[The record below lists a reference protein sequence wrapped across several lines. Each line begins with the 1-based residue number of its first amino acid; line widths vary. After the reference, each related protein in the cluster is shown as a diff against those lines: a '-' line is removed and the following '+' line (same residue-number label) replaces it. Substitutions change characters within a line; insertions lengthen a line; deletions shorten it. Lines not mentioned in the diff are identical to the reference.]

1 MQTRSMLVLLAGVL
15 ATLGA
20 IPANCF
26 AGPDDYIGDSNIYV
40 GSSDQRAR
48 PNVLFILDTSLAS
61 LNPAGSGT
69 YATPFTCTGTAT
81 DQTATCS
88 KDAAKAYTPDATP
101 PFNPE
106 EIYQFSVN
114 GTWTPLRNA
123 TPYLLSNAAGCVG
136 SRTYTVS
143 DGTSVTEYKNLQVYL
158 AKYGTY
164 TGIGDAWFP
173 SLTNAACDSTSGR
186 GGTYAT
192 GDYLNFIFRNV
203 VTGTGTTTAAKVV
216 HGIAGGKYAVFT
228 ALREH
233 VVPAAGSYVN
243 GNNLTACNI
252 TSSGYNGQC
261 SEPYTGRNDTLYWS
275 KGATSYASRTDAA
288 IASLPNWST
297 GTTYVGPPPPAA
309 DYETQREIFYEA
321 LERIITRQRVN
332 INFGV
337 MVYNPNIQGGII
349 IDHPTDTTSTSH
361 VQDLR
366 LEANLNKFLFL
377 LPKGE
382 NSGVVANK
390 ANPDSY
396 DIASGEGPRTI
407 KAGPQRPLAEVLFDA
422 GHYFMADY
430 PGTSEYINESRTID
444 TAAAIYPN
452 VDNCDYNHIIMITNG
467 LPNAETT
474 ASVGYLSIGDQ
485 GDYDGDFAADPTLE
499 RSYGQGT
506 HFLDDIAGYLHDTKG
521 VTIYTILAFQGYD
534 SLLDDT
540 AVDGGSSH
548 LYLAGSAGDL
558 ANAFDDIFN
567 NIVAEKDSAFVA
579 PVVPAS
585 STNRTI
591 SSNRVYLGLFKP
603 QIKAAWHGN
612 VKKYQVKF
620 GSVDTLA
627 DASGNDATDVNGD
640 FIAAVKSYWGSAT
653 VTSLGERIFSADP
666 ENPYRLVS
674 EGDGGIV
681 DAGGIGGSLKA
692 RPNLYSGETYWSRSL
707 FTYLSG
713 TKTPLRTN
721 STTYIAPVN
730 FGLLSTETDERTRLV
745 DWLYGFDAYNDS
757 NRYGARDWLMG
768 DVLHSRPLVFN
779 YSNYADADENYCSE
793 SPRAGGAYNSSVIF
807 VGGNDGMMHAFRD
820 CDGKELWGFVPPL
833 LLNRLKS
840 LPDISHNIFVD
851 GAPTLYVHD
860 TLNDGVINSSQDDK
874 VILLFG
880 LRRGGGN
887 NTLDDDGDLS
897 TQVPRGA
904 YYALDVTNPA
914 NPTMLWEITSNTSGY
929 EELGESWSQP
939 RLGML
944 KDSSGVSW
952 LVAFVGAGYDQNE
965 DLRWG
970 NTQTFP
976 DDTTHTKDTTLLSND
991 SGTQTSAGTSGPYNP
1006 RGRGIFAIKVAQMET
1021 YTLDTVNAL
1030 GDPVSYPNQRKPNLT
1045 GTGGLLW
1052 KFTYGTG
1059 TSTAAAGQSNQ
1070 MTYSFPSDLTVLDL
1084 NGDGLV
1090 DRIYTGDTGG
1100 RMWRFDDN
1108 GNPYTYDLDGGNL
1121 WTGNIIFSSNPGYDG
1136 DFNDTTGAYSVTS
1149 ETSNGRKIFYK
1160 PAVTIM
1166 DGNPVLY
1173 FGTGDREHPLNFS
1186 VADRVYSL
1194 TDRGQNYSTSDQLPA
1209 ATNPDDTRTDN
1220 VNESHLIDLTDN
1232 DLQNGTSAVA
1242 LQVINALETATN
1254 FGWYIKLENTGEKS
1268 LSAPVVFG
1276 GQAYYTTYSP
1286 LLVIDDPCEVGN
1298 LGTSRLYHLDYQTGE
1313 AVFNHASDSGQT
1325 ANTENI
1331 RASKDGAI
1339 LLKADRIK
1347 QLGEGIPSGIVTLID
1362 ASGKV
1367 TLMISASNRV
1377 GTYAAPDTR
1386 LITPVYYMQWAPK

>member
-1 MQTRSMLVLLAGVL
+1 MQTRFILALLAGVL
-15 ATLGA
+15 AAMGTFPGVS
-20 IPANCF
+20 F

-48 PNVLFILDTSLAS
+48 PNVLFVLDTSLAS
-61 LNPAGSGT
+61 LNPAGSGS
-69 YATPFTCTGTAT
+69 YSSPFTCTGPAT
-81 DQTATCS
+81 SNTATCS
-88 KDAAKAYTPDATP
+88 KDAAKSYNPNADP

-106 EIYQFSVN
+106 EIYQFTQTGS
-114 GTWTPLRNA
+114 WARLRVS
-123 TPYLLSNAAGCVG
+123 TPYLLSNTTGCIG
-136 SRTYTVS
+136 SKTYDVS
-143 DGTSVTEYKNLQVYL
+143 GTSVTDYKNLQVYL
-158 AKYGTY
+158 ATYGTY
-164 TGIGDAWFP
+164 TGVGDGWFP

-192 GDYLNFIFRNV
+192 GDYLNFVFHTV
-203 VTGTGTTTAAKVV
+203 VSGTETTTAARVV
-216 HGIAGGKYAVFT
+216 HAIPGGKYAVFT
-228 ALREH
+228 ALRTH
-233 VVPAAGSYVN
+233 TVPAAADYVN
-243 GNNLTACNI
+243 GNNLTACNV
-252 TSSGYNGQC
+252 SLNGYNGQC
-261 SEPYTGRNDTLYWS
+261 SEPNDGKNDTLYWS
-275 KGATSYASRTDAA
+275 KSSTTYTNRNDAA
-288 IASLPNWST
+288 IVSLPDWSA
-297 GTTYVGPPPPAA
+297 GATYAGPPPPSTN
-309 DYETQREIFYEA
+309 YESQREVFYEA
-321 LERIITRQRVN
+321 LQDVIVAQRAN

-337 MVYNPNIQGGII
+337 MVYNPNIQGAML
-349 IDHPTDTTSTSH
+349 IDHPTDNTSTTH

-366 LEANLNKFLFL
+366 VDSELNKFLFL

-382 NSGVVANK
+382 NSGVVANES
-390 ANPDSY
+390 NPDSY
-396 DIASGEGPRTI
+396 TIAAGEGPRPI
-407 KAGPQRPLAEVLFDA
+407 KAGPQRPLAEALFDA
-422 GHYFMADY
+422 GHYFKAAY
-430 PGTSEYINESRTID
+430 PGTGQYINESRTID
-444 TAAAIYPN
+444 TAVALDDA
-452 VDNCDYNHIIMITNG
+452 VENCDYNHIILITNG

-474 ASVGYLSIGDQ
+474 ANVGYLSIGNQ

-499 RSYGQGT
+499 KSYGQGT

-521 VTIYTILAFQGYD
+521 MTIYTILAFQGYD
-534 SLLDDT
+534 ALLDNT

-548 LYLAGSAGDL
+548 VYLAGSAGEL
-558 ANAFDDIFN
+558 AAAFNDIFN

-620 GSVDTLA
+620 GTVDTLA
-627 DASGNDATDVNGD
+627 DPSGNDATDSNGD
-640 FIAAVKSYWGSAT
+640 FIATTKSYWGAAT
-653 VTSLGERIFSADP
+653 IPSVGDRIFAADP
-666 ENPYRLVS
+666 EKPYRLLS

-681 DAGGIGGSLKA
+681 DAGGVGGSLKA
-692 RPNLYSGETYWSRSL
+692 RPFLYTGETYWSRNL
-707 FTYLSG
+707 FTYVSG
-713 TKTPLRTN
+713 TKTALRSN
-721 STTYIAPVN
+721 STTYIAPEHLG
-730 FGLLSTETDERTRLV
+730 FLSSETDKRTRLV
-745 DWLYGFDAYNDS
+745 DWVYGFDAYNDS
-757 NRYGARDWLMG
+757 NRYGPRDWLMG

-779 YSNYADADENYCSE
+779 YSNYVDADEGYCSE
-793 SPRAGGAYNSSVIF
+793 SPRSGGSYNSSVIF

-833 LLNRLKS
+833 LLNRLKT
-840 LPDISHNIFVD
+840 LPDITHNIFVD

-860 TLNDGVINSSQDDK
+860 TLNDGVINSAEDDK

-887 NTLDDDGDLS
+887 STLDDDGDLS

-929 EELGESWSQP
+929 DELGESWSQP
-939 RLGML
+939 RLGVL
-944 KDSSGVSW
+944 KDSSGVNW
-952 LVAFVGAGYDQNE
+952 VVAFVGAGYDQNE

-976 DDTTHTKDTTLLSND
+976 DGTTHTTDTTLITSD
-991 SGTQTSAGTSGPYNP
+991 GGTQTSSGTANPYNP

-1021 YTLDTVNAL
+1021 YTLNTTDADGN
-1030 GDPVSYPNQRKPNLT
+1030 PVSHANQKRPNFA
-1045 GTGGLLW
+1045 GTGGILW

-1059 TSTAAAGQSNQ
+1059 SSTAAAGQSAQ
-1070 MTYSFPSDLTVLDL
+1070 MTYSIPTDLTVLDL

-1090 DRIYTGDTGG
+1090 DRIYAGDTGG

-1108 GNPYTYDLDGGNL
+1108 GNPYTFDLDGGNV
-1121 WTGNIIFSSNPGYDG
+1121 WTGDIIFSSNPGYDG
-1136 DFNDTTGAYSVTS
+1136 DFNDTSGAYSITS
-1149 ETSNGRKIFYK
+1149 ESSNGRKIFYK

-1166 DGNPVLY
+1166 NGNPVLY

-1186 VADRVYSL
+1186 VADRIYSVI
-1194 TDRGQNYSTSDQLPA
+1194 DRGQNYSTSDELPA
-1209 ATNPDDTRTDN
+1209 ALNTDGTRTDN
-1220 VNESHLIDLTDN
+1220 VNESHLVDLTDN

-1242 LQVINALETATN
+1242 LKVVEALGKATN

-1268 LSAPVVFG
+1268 LAAPVVFA

-1313 AVFNHASDSGQT
+1313 AVYNHVADNTQT

-1386 LITPVYYMQWAPK
+1386 LISPVYYMQWAPK